1 MYFAYGW
8 PTVFSTSLDAPSAPA
23 TAAASDGSDPPLSEQ
38 EVVYLTADAELLV
51 LVTSR
56 GIQLWSAGQDR
67 IRLGTL
73 ARNPDTLAA
82 EGLNKRAFWS
92 PSRRLLAIVVSHRS
106 SIPNFSTS
114 DLYRPCV

>member
-56 GIQLWSAGQDR
+56 GIQLWSAGQHR

-73 ARNPDTLAA
+73 ARDPDALAA

-92 PSRRLLAIVVSHRS
+92 PSRRLLAIVVSRWSPICHS
-106 SIPNFSTS
+106 STCRFHS
-114 DLYRPCV
+114 PCV